1 MGAAIEDDADD
12 PMALAAGGF
21 VLAFLGAD
29 REVALASIARAAAVN
44 PASATVA
51 SLGAHANH
59 PDEAGAYAA
68 RALSLS
74 PSHPLAFEAHLGLG
88 LRAEIEERWDNAAA
102 CTARAVQVDPGFGSG
117 YLLHAI
123 ALAWADAP
131 SPPAPRPPRPRTR
144 TRFSLTHVRE
154 FQIPPEKRRLTAAV
168 SCTAAASARSRPS
181 DFGSVITSK

>member
-117 YLLHAI
+117 YLPHAI
-123 ALAWADAP
+123 ALAWPDAP
-131 SPPAPRPPRPRTR
+131 SPPAPR
-144 TRFSLTHVRE
+144 S
-154 FQIPPEKRRLTAAV
+154 
-168 SCTAAASARSRPS
+168 AAASNSNPLFAHACLRIPDPAREKTLDGCR
-181 DFGSVITSK
+181 KLHRRRECA